1 MPEIDETEPEPI
13 ELRRLDMHGLWRVL
27 LWGSTAAMALA
38 VVAGTA
44 FSDFGAERI
53 KQVVASL
60 IEPVETKLALTPAP
74 TVAPQQ
80 LAELEKQTRQLTQT
94 VRELTADRDRVK
106 ERLAVLQQSLDDIT
120 GAVKRQTATQT
131 TTQTQAATQTTSQP
145 ATQTAQTTPTT
156 QPPATTQKLA
166 QDAAPPAAKEPPKQ
180 TAAVTPPPVVGPP
193 QTVAAIPSPQLPATT
208 ATAEPPI
215 ATASTPPVIE
225 ASPPID
231 GPIPLPPSRAAALE
245 KPDDH
250 AVRQIGI
257 EIGGAP
263 SIEALRAHWSSVK
276 ANIGPDIVGLSP
288 TYTIRQKATG
298 GAEYRLVLGPVPN
311 SAAAIR
317 LCAKLA
323 TSRITCRAGTFN
335 VQKLADHSAPALE
348 QRTADRLPAMGRD
361 AIMSR

>member
-44 FSDFGAERI
+44 FSDLGAERI

-74 TVAPQQ
+74 TPTVAPQQ
-80 LAELEKQTRQLTQT
+80 LTELEKQTRQLTQT
-94 VRELTADRDRVK
+94 VRDLTADRDRVK

-120 GAVKRQTATQT
+120 GTVKRHAATQT
-131 TTQTQAATQTTSQP
+131 TTQTTSQP
-145 ATQTAQTTPTT
+145 ATQIAQTAQPT
-156 QPPATTQKLA
+156 QPAAPTPKLA
-166 QDAAPPAAKEPPKQ
+166 QDAAPPTAKESPKQ
-180 TAAVTPPPVVGPP
+180 TAAATPPPPAVSPP

-208 ATAEPPI
+208 ATAEPPA
-215 ATASTPPVIE
+215 ATASIPPVIE

-231 GPIPLPPSRAAALE
+231 GPIPLPPSRAAALD

-288 TYTIRQKATG
+288 TYTIRQKAGG

-335 VQKLADHSAPALE
+335 VQKLAGQYAPAPE
-348 QRTADRLPAMGRD
+348 QRAADRLPAMGRD